1 MRVLIVG
8 AGVVGS
14 NLAQQFSSEGHDVA
28 VVDRNPELIRKLT
41 EKLDVMAL
49 AGDGASL
56 AVLKE
61 AGVERA
67 EMVVAVTE
75 SDPVN
80 LVICATA
87 GRFPVAQKIARVRS
101 EEIAKDPED
110 FYRKTFSVDQMINP
124 ETFIADSLSEMVR
137 IPGCIDVAHFQTGH
151 VMLCGFAAEAGVP
164 LTESTIRECREA
176 HPEAKYVIVAVSRR
190 GDLFIPR
197 GDDRLRAG
205 DKVYVILP
213 QEDVAA
219 FSPLVTRAEL
229 QGDHRIVLVAGSP
242 EAQRL
247 AAALEAHGHKISVIE
262 RDEHRARCEAEN
274 LARGIVYHG
283 EATDL
288 DLLREAGTD
297 RADFFIAAGP
307 DEESN
312 LFSALLAKRQGAKRT
327 VVFTNE
333 AEHLPV
339 LYSIGIDVVINP
351 RLATAGA
358 ILHLVRRGDILQAA
372 KLGHSDAEAIQF
384 EVPAGARA
392 VGTPLMELDIPRE
405 AILGAVVRGEAVLI
419 PDGHTVLEPGD
430 RVVVFTRPAAVGAV
444 ERLFAAA

>member
-49 AGDGASL
+49 TGDGASL
-56 AVLKE
+56 EVLKE
-61 AGVERA
+61 AGVERS

-87 GRFPVAQKIARVRS
+87 GRFPVKQKIARVRS
-101 EEIAKDPED
+101 EEIATDPED

-124 ETFIADSLSEMVR
+124 ETFIAESLSEMVR
-137 IPGCIDVAHFQTGH
+137 IPSCIDVAHFEKGN
-151 VMLCGFAAEAGVP
+151 VMLCGFAADGDVP
-164 LTESTIRECREA
+164 LTETTIQECRAQHIEV
-176 HPEAKYVIVAVSRR
+176 PYLIVAVSRR

-197 GDDRLRAG
+197 GADHIEAG

-213 QEDVAA
+213 RDEVERFA
-219 FSPLVTRAEL
+219 PLVSTAGVQKE
-229 QGDHRIVLVAGSP
+229 HRIVLVAGSP
-242 EAQRL
+242 ESQRL
-247 AAALEAHGHKISVIE
+247 AAALEAHGHQISVIE
-262 RDEHRARCEAEN
+262 RDEHRAISEAEN
-274 LARGIVYHG
+274 LSRGIVYHG

-288 DLLREAGTD
+288 DLLREAGTE

-312 LFSALLAKRQGAKRT
+312 LFSALLAKRQGARRT

-333 AEHLPV
+333 AAHLPV
-339 LYSIGIDVVINP
+339 LHSIGIDVVINP

-372 KLGHSDAEAIQF
+372 KLGHSDAEALQY
-384 EVPAGARA
+384 EVPAGAPV
-392 VGTPLMELDIPRE
+392 VGKPLMELDIPRM
-405 AILGAVVRGEAVLI
+405 AILGAVVRGEEVRI

-430 RVVVFTRPAAVGAV
+430 RVVVFTLPEAVGAV

>member
-8 AGVVGS
+8 AGIVGS
-14 NLAQQFSSEGHDVA
+14 NLAHQFSSEGHDVA

-49 AGDGASL
+49 SGDGASL

-101 EEIAKDPED
+101 EEIAADPED
-110 FYRKTFSVDQMINP
+110 FYRNTFSVDQMINP

-137 IPGCIDVAHFQTGH
+137 IPGCVDVAHFEKGD
-151 VMLCGFAAEAGVP
+151 VMLCGFAADEGVP
-164 LTESTIRECREA
+164 LTQGSIQECRAA
-176 HPEAKYVIVAVSRR
+176 HPEIPYLIVAVSRR

-197 GDDRLRAG
+197 GADHIETG

-213 QEDVAA
+213 RHDVIR
-219 FSPLVTRAEL
+219 FSPLITRDQV
-229 QGDHRIVLVAGSP
+229 QGDHRIVMVAGSA
-242 EAQRL
+242 ESQRL
-247 AAALEAHGHKISVIE
+247 AAALEDHGHQISVIE
-262 RDEHRARCEAEN
+262 GDAHRARSEADK
-274 LARGIVYHG
+274 LSRAIVYHG

-288 DLLREAGTD
+288 DLLLEAGTD

-312 LFSALLAKRQGAKRT
+312 LFSALLAKRQGARRT

-333 AEHLPV
+333 ADHLPV

-372 KLGHSDAEAIQF
+372 KLGHSDAEAIQY
-384 EVPAGARA
+384 EVPAGAPV
-392 VGTPLMELDIPRE
+392 VGKPLMELQIPRE
-405 AILGAVVRGEAVLI
+405 AIVGTVICGDEVRI

-430 RVVVFTRPAAVGAV
+430 RVVVFTLPSAVGAV